1 MDRDGWSADD
11 FGRIARD
18 MLTEN
23 FRAYFEAEDQ
33 VWEEARLTTLK
44 SQGKLITGRVIN
56 NDTEIERG
64 EF

>member
-1 MDRDGWSADD
+1 MDHDGWSADD
-11 FGRIARD
+11 LGKIARY

-44 SQGKLITGRVIN
+44 SQGRLITGKVIKD
-56 NDTEIERG
+56 DTEIERG
-64 EF
+64 ES